1 MGWHFP
7 SSGQSIGASASA
19 SVLPMNIQGWFPL
32 RLTALISLLSQ
43 EVSRVLLFLLIS
55 CSVVS
60 DSLWPHVLQYA
71 RFLCPS
77 LFSIICSNLCP
88 LHRWCHSTIS
98 SSIIPFS
105 SYLQSF
111 PWSASFP
118 VSWLFTWSGPSIQ
131 ASVSASVLQMNI
143 QGLFPLRLTGLI
155 SLLSKGLSRVFSNT
169 TVPRSQ
175 FFGTSFLY
183 CPTRSSIHDYWKNYS
198 FEHNDLC
205 QQSDVSAFKYTA

>member
-1 MGWHFP
+1 MVKNLPAMWKMQVWSLREEDPLEKGMATHY
-7 SSGQSIGASASA
+7 SILAWRIPWTEEPDGYSPWGRKESDMT

-43 EVSRVLLFLLIS
+43 EVSRVLLFLLFS

-71 RFLCPS
+71 RFLYPS
-77 LFSIICSNLCP
+77 LFSIVCSNLCP

-98 SSIIPFS
+98 SSLIPFS

-111 PWSASFP
+111 PLSASFP
-118 VSWLFTWSGPSIQ
+118 VSWLFTWSSPSIG
-131 ASVSASVLQMNI
+131 ASASASVLQMNI

-155 SLLSKGLSRVFSNT
+155 SL
-169 TVPRSQ
+169 
-175 FFGTSFLY
+175 
-183 CPTRSSIHDYWKNYS
+183 
-198 FEHNDLC
+198 
-205 QQSDVSAFKYTA
+205 